1 MWKGAVTVMKRFNL
15 TGVCIPDKHY
25 MVELSEKVDIIIRD
39 YIEQGAYFTIN
50 RARQFGKTT
59 MLSALARKLA
69 DSYLVIRLSFEGIDD
84 GNFSDNMS
92 FVNMFIKNVAKRLRQ
107 VNVRQEM
114 IDEWISD
121 DFAATDKAFDILGDK
136 ITRLCSSA
144 QKGVILLVDEVDKSS
159 DNQIFLNFLGLLR
172 SKYLE
177 MQEGL
182 DTSFQS
188 VILAGVYNIKNLKL
202 KLRPEVERK
211 YNSPW
216 NIAVDF
222 DVDMS
227 FSVNEIA
234 KMLNQ
239 YSSDTG
245 ICMDTQAVSEKIRFY
260 TNGYPFLVSWI
271 CKWIDE
277 RGGRQWTVR
286 NVENAEKELLNNDNT
301 LFDDMIKNVENNS
314 ELKQIISEVLFEGK
328 KLLCA
333 KSDSAINLG
342 MMFGILSDKENMV
355 CISNIIFET
364 YLYNHIIV
372 GKMRE
377 KYTFG
382 YENDQFV
389 ESGELDMK
397 RALQKFQEVM
407 KAEYRDEDA
416 SFMEREGRLLFLCFM
431 KPIINGKG
439 NYYVEPETRD
449 NARMD
454 VVISYGGC
462 EYIVEL
468 KIWRGQQY
476 REKGLEQ
483 LEKYLDSRNS
493 KKGYLI
499 NFNKDKTYVQN
510 TVILEDSHKEIYEIV
525 V

>member
-1 MWKGAVTVMKRFNL
+1 MKRFNL
-15 TGVCIPDKHY
+15 TGVCVPDKHY
-25 MVELSEKVDIIIRD
+25 MVDLSEKVDIIIRD

-59 MLSALARKLA
+59 MLSALARMLA
-69 DSYLVIRLSFEGIDD
+69 DDYLVIRLSFEGIDD

-182 DTSFQS
+182 DTSFRS

-234 KMLNQ
+234 KMLNR

-245 ICMDTQAVSEKIRFY
+245 ICMDAQAVSEKIRFY

-499 NFNKDKTYVQN
+499 NFNFNKDKTYVQN